1 MTTTSRRAFLAA
13 LLLLVWYSCYFR
25 SSFDQSDHPGIC
37 CCITAVTCQE
47 AHTVHYTTLRA
58 LRVPIVIARFPFQ
71 IHNLE
76 ETLQG
81 SKQEYG
87 QRLAPLNKLI
97 LALQEELKEV
107 RSQVAH
113 QVETNHNLLCVK
125 LKLEAEI
132 DNYQQLIQGM
142 TAEPER

>member
-1 MTTTSRRAFLAA
+1 M
-13 LLLLVWYSCYFR
+13 
-25 SSFDQSDHPGIC
+25 
-37 CCITAVTCQE
+37 TCQE
-47 AHTVHYTTLRA
+47 AHTVHYTTLRT
-58 LRVPIVIARFPFQ
+58 LQVPIVIARFPFQ

-107 RSQVAH
+107 RSQVGH